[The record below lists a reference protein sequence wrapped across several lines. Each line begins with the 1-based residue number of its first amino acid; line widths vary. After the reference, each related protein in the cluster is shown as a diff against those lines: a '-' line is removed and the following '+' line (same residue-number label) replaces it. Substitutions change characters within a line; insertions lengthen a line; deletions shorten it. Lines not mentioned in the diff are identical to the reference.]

1 MKRKC
6 FTLIELLVVIAII
19 AILAAMLLPALNQA
33 RARARGITCVNQH
46 NQLYKTFLFYADD
59 YDQYVA
65 FEYPNPKNSADGW
78 YWGMILYKTGYLP
91 AGSALL
97 DCPEQP
103 KKVTGDTKDN
113 TQNPYYAFRYGMNR
127 FDGSGV
133 FYNFYKTK
141 VAEWGNFGV
150 LVGTRHVYNR
160 LTRMKKPGEVPLTA
174 CTEGVGSWW
183 GGGGIKEFKQG
194 ESTSAGDITPI
205 HSNRC
210 NMSFYDG
217 HAASFGRAELKS
229 MGFKSC
235 VISGTYTTL

>member
-6 FTLIELLVVIAII
+6 FTLIELLVVIAIT

-103 KKVTGDTKDN
+103 KKDTGDTKDN

-174 CTEGVGSWW
+174 CTEGVLVGRRRN
-183 GGGGIKEFKQG
+183 QG
-194 ESTSAGDITPI
+194 VQAGRIDL
-205 HSNRC
+205 R
-210 NMSFYDG
+210 G
-217 HAASFGRAELKS
+217 
-229 MGFKSC
+229 
-235 VISGTYTTL
+235 